1 MNLFAYLLKRVLLI
15 IPTFLG
21 ITVICFAIF
30 QAAPGGPVESYI
42 SNLKFAGASG
52 DTTGGTGGDE
62 AAKVSATSEV
72 IEELKKKYGFDK
84 PIHVRYWIWLKNV
97 VRLDFGHSY
106 TFGQPVTEL
115 IMSKLPVSVRF
126 GVASFLIAYLI
137 CIPLGI
143 IKAQRDGSIF
153 DGVSSFVVFVMYS
166 IPPYML
172 GILLIFFFSGGSF
185 FDWFPLGGIRTLDSE
200 NWPLWERI
208 KDQLW
213 HMVLPLAC
221 FTVASFAR
229 MTVLMKNSIIEEI
242 ERDYVRTARAKG
254 LSERVVVW
262 KHALRNSLIPLTTD
276 IGDFIAIFF
285 ASNLLIERIFNLDGF
300 GKLFFDA
307 ALSRDY
313 PLMMGSVF
321 IGTALALVARL
332 ISDIAY
338 VFVDPRIDFK

>member
-1 MNLFAYLLKRVLLI
+1 MNLVFYILKRLLLI
-15 IPTFLG
+15 IPTFIG
-21 ITVICFAIF
+21 ITIICFAIF

-42 SNLKFAGASG
+42 SNLKFAGAGGAGDSSG
-52 DTTGGTGGDE
+52 GHREGQT
-62 AAKVSATSEV
+62 SATSEV

-84 PIHVRYWIWLKNV
+84 PLHERYFIWLGNV
-97 VRLDFGHSY
+97 SRLDFGYSY
-106 TFGQPVTEL
+106 TFGQPVIDL
-115 IMSKLPVSVRF
+115 IASKLPVSVRF
-126 GVASFLIAYLI
+126 GLASFLLAYLI

-143 IKAQRDGSIF
+143 YKAQRDGSFF
-153 DGVSSFVVFVMYS
+153 DASSSFIVFLMYS

-172 GILLIFFFSGGSF
+172 GILLIFFFAGGSF
-185 FDWFPLGGIRTLDSE
+185 FDWFPLGGIQTLDSE
-200 NWPLWERI
+200 SWPLWERV
-208 KDQLW
+208 KDQVW

-221 FTVASFAR
+221 FTVTSFAR

-242 ERDYVRTARAKG
+242 EKDYIRTARAKG
-254 LSERVVVW
+254 LSERIVIW

-276 IGDFIAIFF
+276 VGDLITLFF
-285 ASNLLIERIFNLDGF
+285 TSNLLIERIFNLDGF

-332 ISDIAY
+332 ISDVAY
-338 VFVDPRIDFK
+338 VMVDPRIDFK

>member
-1 MNLFAYLLKRVLLI
+1 MNLWSYILKRLLLL
-15 IPTFLG
+15 IPTFIG
-21 ITVICFAIF
+21 ITIICFAIF
-30 QAAPGGPVESYI
+30 QAAPGGPIESYI
-42 SNLKFAGASG
+42 ANMKFAGQGTPSVSSSQSG
-52 DTTGGTGGDE
+52 GQ
-62 AAKVSATSEV
+62 VSATAEV

-84 PIHVRYWIWLKNV
+84 PLHERYLIWLGNV
-97 VRLDFGHSY
+97 ARLDFGYSY
-106 TFGQPVTEL
+106 TFGQPVTQL
-115 IMSKLPVSVRF
+115 IASKLPVSIRF
-126 GVASFLIAYLI
+126 GIASFLLAYLI

-143 IKAQRDGSIF
+143 YKAQRDGSLF
-153 DGVSSFVVFVMYS
+153 DAGSSFVVFLMYS

-172 GILLIFFFSGGSF
+172 GIMLIFFFAGGSF
-185 FDWFPLGGIRTLDSE
+185 YDWFPLGGIQTLDSE
-200 NWPLWERI
+200 SWPFWDRV

-221 FTVASFAR
+221 FTVTSFAR
-229 MTVLMKNSIIEEI
+229 MTLLMKNSIIEEI
-242 ERDYVRTARAKG
+242 EKDYIRTARAKG
-254 LSERVVVW
+254 LTERVVIW

-276 IGDFIAIFF
+276 IGELITIFF
-285 ASNLLIERIFNLDGF
+285 TSNLLIERIFNLDGF

-338 VFVDPRIDFK
+338 VLVDPRIDFK